1 MRRTISTLL
10 TIIGCGVVF
19 LLNVGA
25 LQFSKAGSLS
35 HNNNIVFQVGAVSIA
50 GTDPDR
56 PSKVNQD
63 AYFLFQGQN
72 YVGVGVMDGHGLK
85 GHELTSYLREQ
96 LPIRLQEQ
104 LDSKGAVVPEESA
117 SVLNRFLSKVDEYAK
132 FDSKADNA
140 LEIDASE
147 RDLDYVIRQSLVNAF
162 HLAHV
167 DALECKGVPA
177 GRAGT
182 TCAVAL
188 LHCDNSQGQMHLYT
202 AAVGDS
208 KGILVFPSTEHVKAL
223 TVKTT
228 TDLVHER
235 ERIEAGQGRI
245 DKFGNVFYG
254 PVGIAMTRSLGNG
267 VMLRAGVVPT
277 PVVLSHGPYPDDAVV
292 VLGTDG
298 VFDVLSDKALLNLL
312 VNKRKTPVSL
322 DESLGIVCEQ
332 AKRNWLGELQIECK
346 IDDITCVALRASS
359 E

>member
-117 SVLNRFLSKVDEYAK
+117 SVLNRFISKVDEYAK

-140 LEIDASE
+140 WKLMQAREIW
-147 RDLDYVIRQSLVNAF
+147 
-162 HLAHV
+162 
-167 DALECKGVPA
+167 
-177 GRAGT
+177 T
-182 TCAVAL
+182 
-188 LHCDNSQGQMHLYT
+188 M
-202 AAVGDS
+202 
-208 KGILVFPSTEHVKAL
+208 
-223 TVKTT
+223 
-228 TDLVHER
+228 
-235 ERIEAGQGRI
+235 
-245 DKFGNVFYG
+245 
-254 PVGIAMTRSLGNG
+254 
-267 VMLRAGVVPT
+267 
-277 PVVLSHGPYPDDAVV
+277 
-292 VLGTDG
+292 
-298 VFDVLSDKALLNLL
+298 
-312 VNKRKTPVSL
+312 
-322 DESLGIVCEQ
+322 
-332 AKRNWLGELQIECK
+332 
-346 IDDITCVALRASS
+346 
-359 E
+359 